1 MFVFCYKAVKT
12 ASIRSNSGAVQA
24 GLNVDAEA
32 AALENTLRDLQK
44 RSIDHAE
51 PVITSNK
58 QSLEKQQQ
66 ANDTQVFS
74 TL

>member
-32 AALENTLRDLQK
+32 AALENTLRDLYGFE
-44 RSIDHAE
+44 RTYMLD
-51 PVITSNK
+51 PG
-58 QSLEKQQQ
+58 
-66 ANDTQVFS
+66 
-74 TL
+74 